1 MPELELSRQDPLEA
15 CCCFIFPW
23 FKLFCGIKKIKTSP
37 TSNFAI
43 KRSKLRQCSAVGGA
57 YLFIFLWYLQ
67 HHWHRRDW
75 SFIRSASDDAGC
87 LQDMFRHHI
96 HGCRCACFFILHI
109 KKRILYIFSKIKSS
123 IDSFCC
129 NIAWTHLY
137 TLHTRA
143 LSELIPCFDFRG
155 P

>member
-96 HGCRCACFFILHI
+96 HGCRCACFFNITH
-109 KKRILYIFSKIKSS
+109 KKEDTIYFFKDKIQHRQLLLQHRL
-123 IDSFCC
+123 DSFVYS
-129 NIAWTHLY
+129 THSCPV
-137 TLHTRA
+137 RA
-143 LSELIPCFDFRG
+143 HSVL
-155 P
+155 